1 MNASS
6 RSLSALRRLLSIACL
21 LLALATDGRAQ
32 VLSIRVGST
41 AGTVAQGSFLAV
53 VRSNNVATL
62 SGTNTWPGSARV
74 LVNGVDSIF
83 NVGTSLWT
91 NTISLA
97 PGFNRPLIQA
107 VDAAG
112 SPLFTTN
119 FIVVCDVGS
128 TSVGGGIT
136 GSVTWSP
143 AMGVIRMTN
152 DVTIG
157 SNATL
162 TIAPGTVVLVNGV
175 FTLSAGPYATL
186 NVDGTEAQPVGLF
199 PANGTTAWAEIN
211 AEGTNSF
218 LNLRHAE
225 VIAAPIQSRNGAT
238 TVLEDLFIHDY
249 KTGTLPICGCT
260 SAKSVHVRR
269 CHFRVYHETLWRN
282 TPIFIEDSIF
292 ELANNSSSDALDF
305 DGAPPGSYI
314 RRCTFRHGPQSNTDA
329 IDIGPYNN
337 GVVYTGSSNTLI
349 VDNLMYDF
357 PNDKGISIG
366 EGSYGIVVSNCLMY
380 GNDSGVAV
388 KDSPGALP
396 TFPRTAPCTAN
407 IINCTIASCDWGF
420 RCYNKSQPGSATDG
434 GQITNSYNNIIW
446 GSRFGVF
453 EILNAGVV
461 TADHSDFVI
470 TNWPGTGN
478 FTNDP
483 VFLNPAQRDYRLAAS
498 SPALATGRAGA
509 MLGVTFP
516 VGSTMAPS
524 HPHLSSIEH
533 NGNNAL
539 VKFWVD
545 SERTYSLLCST
556 NVSGGPWVKA
566 TDAFPHPRPYLLTV
580 TNSTGGDTNR
590 FYRLVSPR
598 MP

>member
-1 MNASS
+1 MNTFPGC
-6 RSLSALRRLLSIACL
+6 LPALCRLLSIACWL
-21 LLALATDGRAQ
+21 LMLTTDSRAQ
-32 VLSIRVGST
+32 VLSIRVTSA
-41 AGTVAQGSFLAV
+41 AGTVTQGSFLAV

-62 SGTNTWPGSARV
+62 SGTNTWPASTRV

-83 NVGTSLWT
+83 NAGSGLWT

-97 PGFNRPLIQA
+97 PGLNRPLIQA
-107 VDAAG
+107 VNAAG
-112 SPLFTTN
+112 LPLFTTN

-128 TSVGGGIT
+128 TTVGGSIT
-136 GSVTWSP
+136 GNVTWSP
-143 AMGVIRMTN
+143 ALGVIRMTS
-152 DVTIG
+152 DVTIA
-157 SNATL
+157 SNAVL
-162 TIAPGTVVLVNGV
+162 NLAPGTVVLVNGV
-175 FTLSAGPYATL
+175 FTLSAGPHATL
-186 NVDGTEAQPVGLF
+186 NVNGTEAEPVGLF
-199 PANGTTAWAEIN
+199 PANGTANWAEIN
-211 AEGTNSF
+211 ADGTNSF

-225 VIAAPIQSRNGAT
+225 VIACAIQSRTGAT
-238 TVLEDLFIHDY
+238 TVLEDSFIHDY
-249 KTGTLPICGCT
+249 KSSSVPICGCT

-269 CHFRVYHETLWRN
+269 CHFRVYHETLRRN

-292 ELANNSSSDALDF
+292 ELANNASSDALDF

-337 GVVYTGSSNTLI
+337 GAVFNGSSNTLI
-349 VDNLMYDF
+349 CDNLMYDF
-357 PNDKGISIG
+357 PNDKGVSIG

-388 KDSPGALP
+388 KDSPGSGN
-396 TFPRTAPCTAN
+396 FPRTAPCTAN
-407 IINCTIASCDWGF
+407 IINCTIADCDYGF
-420 RCYNKSQPGSATDG
+420 RCYNKSQPASATDG

-461 TADHSDFVI
+461 VADHSDFVI

-483 VFLNPAQRDYRLAAS
+483 IFLNPAQRDYRLAAT
-498 SPALATGRAGA
+498 SPALAAGRAGA

-533 NGNNAL
+533 SGDNAL

-545 SERTYSLLCST
+545 SERTYSLLCRT
-556 NVSGGPWVKA
+556 NVNGGPWVKV

-598 MP
+598 VP